1 MTAEIR
7 RKLIELARSKNTWSY
22 SQLNDQLDLG
32 LNFKK
37 PYDRVLIGDWL
48 EEISIYEF
56 EKSRPLLSSLII
68 HEAADKEQGDGF
80 YKLCE
85 KLYNTPWR
93 ELKGNPDFEIEKI
106 KECFSFW
113 KDNENFRKFKDDYI

>member
-7 RKLIELARSKNTWSY
+7 RKFIELARSKNTWSY

-48 EEISIYEF
+48 EETQYMN
-56 EKSRPLLSSLII
+56 SRRV
-68 HEAADKEQGDGF
+68 D
-80 YKLCE
+80 LC
-85 KLYNTPWR
+85 
-93 ELKGNPDFEIEKI
+93 
-106 KECFSFW
+106 
-113 KDNENFRKFKDDYI
+113 